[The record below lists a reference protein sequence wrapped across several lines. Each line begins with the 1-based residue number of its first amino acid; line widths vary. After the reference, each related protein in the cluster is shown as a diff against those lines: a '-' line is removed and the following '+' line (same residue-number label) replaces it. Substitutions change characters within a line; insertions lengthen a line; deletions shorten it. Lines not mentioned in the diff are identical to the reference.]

1 MPEPMMTVDRPA
13 AVSGGKMVDLGT
25 EPQIASAATLMAS
38 IGRLSGLV
46 GRIEQAQAK
55 GKWPGV
61 RLSGVTSDTQHSQT
75 SRDPVR
81 LLMVS
86 AANSTDEFL
95 AEVRPLLEG
104 AWFEQA
110 ELVFVILPEL
120 NKSLI
125 QQMGRFIARRVLI
138 EPLSSSAAS
147 ELRASPDDAT
157 RGRRAGSALDREL
170 AMLQGFYQPLA
181 VSSLVRLHEAYAIYL
196 NAVGPPSSCRVWTTR
211 CKGK

>member
-1 MPEPMMTVDRPA
+1 
-13 AVSGGKMVDLGT
+13 
-25 EPQIASAATLMAS
+25 
-38 IGRLSGLV
+38 
-46 GRIEQAQAK
+46 
-55 GKWPGV
+55 
-61 RLSGVTSDTQHSQT
+61 
-75 SRDPVR
+75 
-81 LLMVS
+81 MVS
-86 AANSTDEFL
+86 AASSTDEFL
-95 AEVRPLLEG
+95 PEIRPLLEG

-125 QQMGRFIARRVLI
+125 EQMGRFIARRVLI

-147 ELRASPDDAT
+147 ELRASPDDAA

-196 NAVGPPSSCRVWTTR
+196 NAVGPPSCCRVWTTR

>member
-1 MPEPMMTVDRPA
+1 MMTVDRPA
-13 AVSGGKMVDLGT
+13 AVSDGKMVDLGT
-25 EPQIASAATLMAS
+25 ELQIASAATLMAS

-46 GRIEQAQAK
+46 GRIEQAQAR
-55 GKWPGV
+55 GKWPGT

-86 AANSTDEFL
+86 AASSTDEFRT
-95 AEVRPLLEG
+95 EVRPLLEG

-125 QQMGRFIARRVLI
+125 EQMGRFIARRVLI

-147 ELRASPDDAT
+147 ELRASPDDAGW
-157 RGRRAGSALDREL
+157 GRRAGSALDREL

-196 NAVGPPSSCRVWTTR
+196 NAVGRPSSCRVWTTR

>member
-1 MPEPMMTVDRPA
+1 MTVDRPA
-13 AVSGGKMVDLGT
+13 SVSDGKMVDLGT
-25 EPQIASAATLMAS
+25 ELQIASAATLMAS

-46 GRIEQAQAK
+46 GRIEQAQAR
-55 GKWPGV
+55 GKWPGT

-86 AANSTDEFL
+86 AASSTDEFL
-95 AEVRPLLEG
+95 TEVRPLLEG

-125 QQMGRFIARRVLI
+125 EQMGRFIARRVLI

-147 ELRASPDDAT
+147 ELRASPDDAGW
-157 RGRRAGSALDREL
+157 GRRAGSALDREL

-196 NAVGPPSSCRVWTTR
+196 NAVGRPSSCRVWTTR

>member
-1 MPEPMMTVDRPA
+1 MPEPMVTVDRPA

-86 AANSTDEFL
+86 AANST
-95 AEVRPLLEG
+95 EVPSRSTPT
-104 AWFEQA
+104 
-110 ELVFVILPEL
+110 
-120 NKSLI
+120 
-125 QQMGRFIARRVLI
+125 ARGCVVR
-138 EPLSSSAAS
+138 
-147 ELRASPDDAT
+147 T
-157 RGRRAGSALDREL
+157 GRAGFCDTAGTKQIPDPADGTVYR
-170 AMLQGFYQPLA
+170 
-181 VSSLVRLHEAYAIYL
+181 
-196 NAVGPPSSCRVWTTR
+196 TTR
-211 CKGK
+211 LNRAIVLERRI